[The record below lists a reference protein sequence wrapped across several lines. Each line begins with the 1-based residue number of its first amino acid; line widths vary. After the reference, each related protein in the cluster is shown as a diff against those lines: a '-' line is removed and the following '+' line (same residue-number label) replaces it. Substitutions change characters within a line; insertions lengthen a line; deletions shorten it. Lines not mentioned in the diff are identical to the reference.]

1 LETDSLNKYFLRN
14 LTLGMIS
21 FLLIFSL
28 IVFPSGTQSDITSSP
43 LIKSQRP
50 YKADLISRLGHNSYT
65 VYHSNKEMVYI
76 DIIDDAAEQYNVDP
90 ALIKAIIL
98 AESRYDHMAVS
109 KRGAVGLMQLMPS
122 TADALGFEDIYDPVH
137 NINAGVKYIKQLL
150 ELYNGDIKLALAAY
164 NAGSNIVKKYNG
176 IPPYKATKS
185 YIKKVFEY
193 YWSYQLASQV

>member
-1 LETDSLNKYFLRN
+1 MEIDPFSIYSLRKLI
-14 LTLGMIS
+14 LGMIS
-21 FLLIFSL
+21 FLLVFSL
-28 IVFPSGTQSDITSSP
+28 IVFPSDTQPYVASHPIV
-43 LIKSQRP
+43 KSVRP

-65 VYHSNKEMVYI
+65 VFHSNKEMVYI
-76 DIIDDAAEQYNVDP
+76 DIIDDAAERYKIDP

-122 TADALGFEDIYDPVH
+122 TADALGVEDIYDPVH

-164 NAGSNIVKKYNG
+164 NAGRDKVRKYNG
-176 IPPYKATKS
+176 IPPYKATKT

-193 YWSYQLASQV
+193 YWSYQLASQA

>member
-1 LETDSLNKYFLRN
+1 
-14 LTLGMIS
+14 MIS

-28 IVFPSGTQSDITSSP
+28 IVFPSDIQTGVKSHP
-43 LIKSQRP
+43 LIKNQRP
-50 YKADLISRLGHNSYT
+50 YKADLISRLSHNSYT
-65 VYHSNKEMVYI
+65 VYHSSKEMVYI
-76 DIIDDAAEQYNVDP
+76 DIINDAAERYKIDP

-122 TADALGFEDIYDPVH
+122 TADALGVKDIYDPVH

-150 ELYNGDIKLALAAY
+150 ELYNGDVKLALAAY
-164 NAGSNIVKKYNG
+164 NAGSKKVRKYNG
-176 IPPYKATKS
+176 IPPYKATKT

-193 YWSYQLASQV
+193 YWSYQLASQA

>member
-1 LETDSLNKYFLRN
+1 METDSFNKYYLRN
-14 LTLGMIS
+14 LILGIIS

-28 IVFPSGTQSDITSSP
+28 IVFPSDIQTGVKSHP
-43 LIKSQRP
+43 LIKNQRP
-50 YKADLISRLGHNSYT
+50 YKADLISRLAHNSFT
-65 VYHSNKEMVYI
+65 VYHSSKEMVYI
-76 DIIDDAAEQYNVDP
+76 DIINDAAERYKIDP

-122 TADALGFEDIYDPVH
+122 TADALGVKDIYDPVH

-150 ELYNGDIKLALAAY
+150 ELYNGDVKLALAAY
-164 NAGSNIVKKYNG
+164 NAGSKKVRKYNG
-176 IPPYKATKS
+176 IPPYKATET

-193 YWSYQLASQV
+193 YWSYQLASQA